1 MPKGVFP
8 QKKSIVV
15 HIIFFYTFAKKKKCA
30 LKKCNQM
37 KHTSLQWIGDF
48 LSLFYPD
55 YCPACG
61 AVLMRNERCVCT
73 NCSIHLPRTE
83 DSLFSPNPTERLF
96 WGRVPV
102 VAAAA
107 LFKFKKGGGV
117 QSLIHH
123 LKYKNRPDIG
133 RYFGRM
139 LGEEL
144 RQNPQ
149 FLTVD
154 ALVPIPLHP
163 KKRRLRGYNQSEE
176 IAAGIAMALERPVW
190 PDVLVRQV
198 ATSTQTK
205 RSALQRWENVRTV
218 FAVPDPARIAGKH
231 LLLVDDVITTGS
243 TMEAA
248 ANKLLEAPN
257 VIVSLAALAVDV
269 V

>member
-1 MPKGVFP
+1 
-8 QKKSIVV
+8 
-15 HIIFFYTFAKKKKCA
+15 
-30 LKKCNQM
+30 
-37 KHTSLQWIGDF
+37 
-48 LSLFYPD
+48 
-55 YCPACG
+55 
-61 AVLMRNERCVCT
+61 MRNERCVCT

-154 ALVPIPLHP
+154 AIVPIPLHP

-205 RSALQRWENVRTV
+205 RSAFQRWENVRTV

-243 TMEAA
+243 TFSVRIID
-248 ANKLLEAPN
+248 P
-257 VIVSLAALAVDV
+257 I
-269 V
+269 